1 MREPA
6 TVAARAAVTAHRGH
20 ERVAAVWRD
29 PDRAD
34 GRWQSTTWGELGR
47 CWRHGALGLEARGV
61 ALGDLVG
68 VVAEPGPDSMAID
81 HGVLAAGAAS
91 VPVEPDELGKLS
103 GLGVRRIVARRQAAL
118 PEAASNGFEII
129 DWDVAVADGASI
141 DGEQPDRFEK
151 LVERIPPDA
160 IATADVSATDAV
172 LRTHAELLWAA
183 RSFAR
188 LVTMPADDERDDHT
202 VALVPIRGLVGRA
215 VAYDWPSMTGATV
228 WWPGALGAVDAIRE
242 AQPTV
247 LAAPAAT
254 WRALADAA
262 IAGANHRW
270 VALGRLAAAEEP
282 LGRLDRGLH
291 RMLRRLL
298 RKGRQR
304 RLGLDRCTG
313 AAADREAR
321 PRHGARAR
329 GRRHRGSTHLVRRRR
344 RRSRD
349 RRTARWTRAWR
360 GRGAGAG
367 SDDPGGSARDRCPP
381 ARQHRVDLDRGS
393 RPARQRRRVAPASMN
408 ERSEHTNEPAK
419 MQGGAIIRLSW
430 IGTGVYGVTAA
441 IATVSP
447 DGFGVPAVIVSL
459 ALFGLGCVDL
469 PVGLPRRGPA
479 QSHRSHRHRR
489 PLLPRRAPHREPS
502 SSACSAA
509 SRRKSSSPSSPPSI
523 RLYSPLAF
531 GFLVP
536 VYGLGLC
543 GLWGARYGTFEPRPV
558 PEP

>member
-68 VVAEPGPDSMAID
+68 VVAEPGRDSMAID

-118 PEAASNGFEII
+118 PEAASNEFEII
-129 DWDVAVADGASI
+129 EWDVAVADGASI

-151 LVERIPPDA
+151 LVERISPDA

-188 LVTMPADDERDDHT
+188 LVTLPADDERDDHT

-270 VALGRLAAAEEP
+270 VALGRLAAADEP

-291 RMLRRLL
+291 RLLRRLL

-304 RLGLDRCTG
+304 RLGLDRCTSPLLIGKPDRVTVRELAAVGIAVRLTWSDVAAGGLVTAGPLGGREPG
-313 AAADREAR
+313 AVGVPVPGATIRVGAHGIDVR
-321 PRHGARAR
+321 PPGGTEWISTEVR
-329 GRRHRGSTHLVRRRR
+329 GRLDSGGGLHL
-344 RRSRD
+344 
-349 RRTARWTRAWR
+349 
-360 GRGAGAG
+360 
-367 SDDPGGSARDRCPP
+367 
-381 ARQHRVDLDRGS
+381 
-393 RPARQRRRVAPASMN
+393 RP
-408 ERSEHTNEPAK
+408 
-419 MQGGAIIRLSW
+419 
-430 IGTGVYGVTAA
+430 
-441 IATVSP
+441 
-447 DGFGVPAVIVSL
+447 
-459 ALFGLGCVDL
+459 
-469 PVGLPRRGPA
+469 
-479 QSHRSHRHRR
+479 
-489 PLLPRRAPHREPS
+489 
-502 SSACSAA
+502 
-509 SRRKSSSPSSPPSI
+509 
-523 RLYSPLAF
+523 
-531 GFLVP
+531 
-536 VYGLGLC
+536 
-543 GLWGARYGTFEPRPV
+543 
-558 PEP
+558 